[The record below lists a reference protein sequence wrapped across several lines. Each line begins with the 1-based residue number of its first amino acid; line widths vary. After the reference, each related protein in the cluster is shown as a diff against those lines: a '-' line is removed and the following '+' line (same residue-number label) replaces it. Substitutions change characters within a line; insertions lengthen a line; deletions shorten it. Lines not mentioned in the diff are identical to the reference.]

1 VLRLWFVQ
9 LRDLRSAIAILLSL
23 IFASTAFAMNAHNR
37 SRRHHHHRASR
48 IHRVVWNPLLRGSH
62 DSLLRQNEE
71 IDRLNLPRI
80 GDDDELEVLEAS
92 HALVPIEDSRSL
104 SIASNLQPNRR
115 YCRPWTRDFVEDL
128 GRAYYE
134 EFHQPIQVTSAVRT
148 IEQQRKLRRH
158 NRNAAPEGGD
168 TASSHLAGITVD
180 ILKRGMTRRQHR
192 WVEEYFYDLKEQGLI
207 EPEEERR
214 QPVFHVA
221 VSDRYTEWR
230 DNGRVEAVKAEAPA
244 VLRPAAMTE
253 SKGESQAGTAPIAA
267 PAIDTL
273 QSIPQAPEEYFKP
286 EDFLPRSK

>member
-1 VLRLWFVQ
+1 MR
-9 LRDLRSAIAILLSL
+9 LRDLRSSTIILVSL
-23 IFASTAFAMNAHNR
+23 IFATQAFAMNAHNR
-37 SRRHHHHRASR
+37 SRKHHHRATR
-48 IHRVVWNPLLRGSH
+48 VRRVVWNPLLRGSH

-71 IDRLNLPRI
+71 VDRLNLPRI
-80 GDDDELEVLEAS
+80 ADDDELAVLEAS
-92 HALVPIEDSRSL
+92 GALVRIDESRAVTV
-104 SIASNLQPNRR
+104 ASNLHADRR

-134 EFHQPIQVTSAVRT
+134 EFHQPIEVTSAVRT

-192 WVEEYFYDLKEQGLI
+192 WIEEYFYDLKQQGLI

-221 VSDRYTEWR
+221 VSERYTEWR
-230 DNGRVEAVKAEAPA
+230 ENGRLEAAASETPA
-244 VLRPAAMTE
+244 VLQPAVLADTISPE
-253 SKGESQAGTAPIAA
+253 PRADAVAA
-267 PAIDTL
+267 PANEDSL
-273 QSIPQAPEEYFKP
+273 PIPQAPNDYLRP
-286 EDFLPRSK
+286 EDFLPASK

>member
-1 VLRLWFVQ
+1 MR
-9 LRDLRSAIAILLSL
+9 LRDLRSSTIILLSL
-23 IFASTAFAMNAHNR
+23 IFATHAFAMNAHNR
-37 SRRHHHHRASR
+37 SRKHHHHTSR
-48 IHRVVWNPLLRGSH
+48 VRHIVWNPLLRGSH

-80 GDDDELEVLEAS
+80 ADDDELEVLEAS
-92 HALVPIEDSRSL
+92 HALVPIEESRSL
-104 SIASNLQPNRR
+104 TVASNLQASRR

-128 GRAYYE
+128 GQAYYE
-134 EFHQPIQVTSAVRT
+134 EFHQPIEVTSAVRT

-192 WVEEYFYDLKEQGLI
+192 WIEEYFYDLKEQGLI

-230 DNGRVEAVKAEAPA
+230 DNGRVEVVKSGAPALLQPAALSDVKPVDMRAEA
-244 VLRPAAMTE
+244 V
-253 SKGESQAGTAPIAA
+253 PIS
-267 PAIDTL
+267 AIENL
-273 QSIPQAPEEYFKP
+273 QPMPQAPNDYMRP
-286 EDFLPRSK
+286 EDFLPAVK

>member
-1 VLRLWFVQ
+1 MR
-9 LRDLRSAIAILLSL
+9 LRDLRNSIVILLFL
-23 IFASTAFAMNAHNR
+23 TFATHAFAMNAHNR
-37 SRRHHHHRASR
+37 SRKHHHRASR
-48 IHRVVWNPLLRGSH
+48 VRRVIWNPLLRGSH

-80 GDDDELEVLEAS
+80 ADDDELAVLEAS

-180 ILKRGMTRRQHR
+180 VLKRGMSRRQHR
-192 WVEEYFYDLKEQGLI
+192 WIEEYFYDLKEQGLI

-230 DNGRVEAVKAEAPA
+230 ENGRVEAAESDAPA
-244 VLRPAAMTE
+244 VLQPAAMTE
-253 SKGESQAGTAPIAA
+253 SRQRAGSV
-267 PAIDTL
+267 PASVPSIENL
-273 QSIPQAPEEYFKP
+273 QNIPQAPDEYLKP
-286 EDFLPRSK
+286 EDFLPAPK

>member
-1 VLRLWFVQ
+1 
-9 LRDLRSAIAILLSL
+9 
-23 IFASTAFAMNAHNR
+23 MNAHNR
-37 SRRHHHHRASR
+37 SRRHHHHRTT
-48 IHRVVWNPLLRGSH
+48 RVRRVIWNPLLRGSH

-71 IDRLNLPRI
+71 VDRLNLPRI
-80 GDDDELEVLEAS
+80 ADDDELALLEAS
-92 HALVPIEDSRSL
+92 HALVPIENSRYL
-104 SIASNLQPNRR
+104 TVASNLQANRR

-134 EFHQPIQVTSAVRT
+134 EFHQPIEVTSAVRT

-192 WVEEYFYDLKEQGLI
+192 WIEEYFYELKEQGLI

-214 QPVFHVA
+214 QPVFHVM

-230 DNGRVEAVKAEAPA
+230 DGGSGRLITVNADSPA
-244 VLRPAAMTE
+244 VLQNAAMTSAKSE
-253 SKGESQAGTAPIAA
+253 ADEPQAAETLPSSA
-267 PAIDTL
+267 PAIETL
-273 QSIPQAPEEYFKP
+273 LPIPQAPNDYLTP
-286 EDFLPRSK
+286 EDFVPASK